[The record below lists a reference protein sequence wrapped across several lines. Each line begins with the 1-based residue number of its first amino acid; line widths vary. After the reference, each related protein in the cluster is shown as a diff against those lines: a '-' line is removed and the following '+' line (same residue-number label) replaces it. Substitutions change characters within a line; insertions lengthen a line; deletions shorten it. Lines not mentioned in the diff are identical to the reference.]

1 MKLLNGAEELR
12 CSAVLHQSPS
22 AEYVLVPVPVGTIRA
37 QAWETGMGT
46 YRSGQ
51 TWVEPAVVNDIITKN
66 ASAVEPERALVVLI
80 TNDTTS
86 LEPNDR

>member
-1 MKLLNGAEELR
+1 
-12 CSAVLHQSPS
+12 
-22 AEYVLVPVPVGTIRA
+22 
-37 QAWETGMGT
+37 MGT
-46 YRSGQ
+46 NRSGQ
-51 TWVEPAVVNDIITKN
+51 TWVEPAVVNDITTKN